1 MRKGAI
7 AFARRLAVIMH
18 YLGGMKPDDI
28 PDENLLYLVGTTDKE
43 LFDSGEDI
51 KQRYWKVPQAVMK
64 KLGYISGYVIAGHG
78 KPRVFQRIED
88 AFASIYRKQDIAM
101 GGHIGVFMY
110 RDIFARVSV
119 PHVYGQVSLNPFEFV
134 ELTPV
139 QLRIIQTEPKE
150 METYLDQFSDIADV
164 QYGTQELEN
173 AFVKNELV
181 VRYIGLSRLHL
192 HSASAVLTGGY
203 DYRGA
208 VQSSLLA
215 TELALKSGAAALGLN
230 DNEIKKQ
237 FNHDNAKIA
246 DFVGAG
252 WSAFDGARVKRVI
265 TTQPPYVPNR
275 YSAIQPN
282 RREVGHLVMGAQY
295 IVSEVVRQMSDRD
308 FRSDIQP
315 PMARRYPA

>member
-1 MRKGAI
+1 MR
-7 AFARRLAVIMH
+7 
-18 YLGGMKPDDI
+18 YLDDMQPDDI
-28 PDENLLYLVGTTDKE
+28 PDDNLLFLVGTTDKE
-43 LFDSGEDI
+43 LFDAGADI
-51 KQRYWKVPQAVMK
+51 KQRSWKVPQAVMK
-64 KLGYISGYVIAGHG
+64 KLGYVSGYVISGHG
-78 KPRVFQRIED
+78 KPKILQRIED
-88 AFASIYRKQDIAM
+88 VFASIYRKQDIAM

-110 RDIFARVSV
+110 RDIFARVGV
-119 PHVYGQVSLNPFEFV
+119 PHVYGQVRLNPFQFV

-139 QLRIIQTEPKE
+139 QLRIIQTEPEE

-164 QYGTQELEN
+164 QYGTEELKKQF
-173 AFVKNELV
+173 AKTELV

-246 DFVGAG
+246 EFVGEG

-265 TTQPPYVPNR
+265 ATQPPYVPNR
-275 YSAIQPN
+275 YSATQPS

-308 FRSDIQP
+308 FRRGLQP
-315 PMARRYPA
+315 PMARCYPA